1 MTESIGKNG
10 HHVGY
15 LQWKCKSRWCSAYWW
30 LHHQSRN
37 KEWWR
42 IVFDDFSNLAKKE
55 GSVDKSKSWQQQCAM
70 PLLATSPRN
79 EAKMMGLQN
88 VVQTS
93 ELCQMSGGGK
103 HSKHIKKSFTLCT
116 TSKSQNY
123 LWKIK
128 SFFKDGWS
136 MVKRPPNVHLFFIS
150 LTRTVNELLEYK
162 RLKSNFPFGKGYGVW
177 KLQKMSHATLRTKQ
191 KFINKSQK
199 TSIWR
204 VFDN

>member
-42 IVFDDFSNLAKKE
+42 IVFDDFSNLEKKE

-103 HSKHIKKSFTLCT
+103 HIKKSFTLCT

-128 SFFKDGWS
+128 SFFEDGWS
-136 MVKRPPNVHLFFIS
+136 MVKGHPTFIVFS
-150 LTRTVNELLEYK
+150 YLLTRTVNELLEYK
-162 RLKSNFPFGKGYGVW
+162 RLKSNGTVFENY
-177 KLQKMSHATLRTKQ
+177 R
-191 KFINKSQK
+191 KSL
-199 TSIWR
+199 I
-204 VFDN
+204 

>member
-1 MTESIGKNG
+1 MTEAIGKNG

-37 KEWWR
+37 KKIKER
-42 IVFDDFSNLAKKE
+42 IVFDDFSNQEKKE

-103 HSKHIKKSFTLCT
+103 HSKHIKKSLTLWYDVQLQRAKT
-116 TSKSQNY
+116 TYGKSN
-123 LWKIK
+123 L
-128 SFFKDGWS
+128 FLRWS
-136 MVKRPPNVHLFFIS
+136 MVKGHPSNVHLF
-150 LTRTVNELLEYK
+150 
-162 RLKSNFPFGKGYGVW
+162 
-177 KLQKMSHATLRTKQ
+177 
-191 KFINKSQK
+191 
-199 TSIWR
+199 
-204 VFDN
+204 